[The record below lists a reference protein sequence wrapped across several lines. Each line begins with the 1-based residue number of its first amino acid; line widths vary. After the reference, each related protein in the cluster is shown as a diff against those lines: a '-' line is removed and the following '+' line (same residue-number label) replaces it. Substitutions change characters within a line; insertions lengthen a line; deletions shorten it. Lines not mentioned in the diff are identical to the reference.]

1 MRVQYKDRLHGELDQ
16 IEKLKRE
23 LLLKRKAARQA
34 EKVSKELESINKGIV
49 EPFAKAKEHL
59 KILNKD
65 YEQFQDQKVKLE
77 TRKALLRVD
86 EKKLKGL
93 QWRHE
98 VLFQKFELLEREYN
112 NAQKELN
119 ESILEIQQ
127 SHSLD
132 NMLLNKK
139 KKELY
144 LMAQKHILVLSKML
158 GSPAKDGDDSNK
170 GIGNGV
176 TIDDL
181 ERIQSDMQQKHNV
194 LISQKS
200 AKSDEAITPMQPL
213 IEMKV
218 I

>member
-16 IEKLKRE
+16 IEKLKRG

-112 NAQKELN
+112 DAQKELN

-181 ERIQSDMQQKHNV
+181 ERIQSDMQHKYNV

-213 IEMKV
+213 IEMRV

>member
-112 NAQKELN
+112 DAQKELN